1 MHNIKDIINKIYI
14 MKDLSIDE
22 SEYIFNEIMN
32 GNLSDIIIS
41 SFLTALK
48 IKGESYNEILA
59 ATNILRKKS
68 KKINSPENTIDTC
81 GTGGDMSGSL
91 NISTASALVAAS
103 VGVIIAKHGNRSV
116 SSKTG
121 SADVLEKLKINIS
134 MNPEKIESLLN
145 QKNFCFM
152 FAQDFHLTMK
162 HVAPVRK
169 ELGTRTIFNLLGPL
183 LNPANAKK
191 QLLGVYD
198 KKWLITHIK
207 VLKELGS
214 KHVIAVNGFDGL
226 DEISL
231 SGNSY
236 ITELKDNNIN
246 EYIFDPKELGY
257 SLINNEEIKGGD
269 SRYNADRILKLLNCD
284 NSSFQKIVEINSGA
298 AIYLS
303 GIARNIKE
311 GCEIAKKSITEKK
324 AKAYYES
331 LINQ

>member
-269 SRYNADRILKLLNCD
+269 SEYNADRILKLLNCD

-324 AKAYYES
+324 AKSYYES

>member
-1 MHNIKDIINKIYI
+1 ME
-14 MKDLSIDE
+14 DLSIDE
-22 SEYIFNEIMN
+22 SEYIFNEIMD

-59 ATNILRKKS
+59 ATKILRKKS

-103 VGVIIAKHGNRSV
+103 VGVTIAKHGNRSV
-116 SSKTG
+116 SSKSG
-121 SADVLEKLKINIS
+121 SADVLENLKININ
-134 MNPEKIESLLN
+134 MDHKNIENLLYK
-145 QKNFCFM
+145 KNFCFM
-152 FAQDFHLTMK
+152 FAQDFHTAMK
-162 HVAPVRK
+162 YVAPVRK

-214 KHVIAVNGFDGL
+214 KHVIAVNGCDGL

-236 ITELKDNNIN
+236 IVELKDNNIK
-246 EYIFDPKELGY
+246 EYIFNPKEIGY

-269 SRYNADRILKLLNCD
+269 SKYNADRILKLLNCD

-303 GIARNIKE
+303 GIAKNIKE

-331 LINQ
+331 LINY